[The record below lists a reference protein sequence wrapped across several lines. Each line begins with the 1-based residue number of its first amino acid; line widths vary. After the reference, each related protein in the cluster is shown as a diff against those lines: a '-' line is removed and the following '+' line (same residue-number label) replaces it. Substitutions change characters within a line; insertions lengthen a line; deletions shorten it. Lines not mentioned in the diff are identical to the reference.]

1 MMRDNR
7 CNVLVVAPGFSP
19 FVLLFHRRPC
29 VRGANRDHCQLSGFD
44 KGRVC
49 VAQQL
54 WKKSITQSDC
64 VWTTFAPINYTAC
77 MCHSC
82 PVRYAPTVQTRPS
95 QAKTWPPWD
104 SQITLYGWWM
114 DELPSGHFVFP
125 MSFPLAFIV
134 RSRWVSWWI
143 NSLFLFLAPFLVK
156 LNLFHHFC
164 TVLCISVAFRVLTGW
179 SELCYLLTF
188 PVFPY
193 LYPVKQRVLSELC
206 EYLSLEGNQK
216 FKLKMLLTVMSWI

>member
-1 MMRDNR
+1 MSLVSSPLCSHRTDQAFTGKDMTPVRFSDYLVRMMN
-7 CNVLVVAPGFSP
+7 G
-19 FVLLFHRRPC
+19 
-29 VRGANRDHCQLSGFD
+29 
-44 KGRVC
+44 
-49 VAQQL
+49 
-54 WKKSITQSDC
+54 
-64 VWTTFAPINYTAC
+64 WTTR
-77 MCHSC
+77 S
-82 PVRYAPTVQTRPS
+82 
-95 QAKTWPPWD
+95 
-104 SQITLYGWWM
+104 
-114 DELPSGHFVFP
+114 SGHFVFP

-164 TVLCISVAFRVLTGW
+164 TVLCKSVAFRVLIGW